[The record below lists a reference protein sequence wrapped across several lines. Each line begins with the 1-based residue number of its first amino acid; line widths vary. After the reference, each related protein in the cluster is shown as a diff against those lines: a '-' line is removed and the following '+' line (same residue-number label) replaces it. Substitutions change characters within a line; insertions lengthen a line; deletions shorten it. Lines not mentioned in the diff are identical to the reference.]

1 MEFLSEQF
9 VPENNTFP
17 VNLVLQS
24 LQSVRQGY
32 NAAGTGNYIV
42 ANLPFNPT
50 DGFHEYRI
58 DFVAGN
64 VIYYGDGQILAK
76 MNTTAVPTMPGHM
89 ILTHWSN
96 GNDLW
101 SYGPPTVQANL
112 SVSYVK
118 AYFNSSDPGRQS
130 AFLERCKDPSAP
142 GAVCTIP
149 DQNSP
154 PDSSSNGNDSAGT
167 YFFSNEKNMTVNQT
181 VYHKS
186 GVIGTK
192 GRVAWSRFLTLML
205 PLLILAFTCL

>member
-9 VPENNTFP
+9 IPENNTFP

-32 NAAGTGNYIV
+32 NAAGTGSYIV

-58 DFVAGN
+58 DFVPGN
-64 VIYYGDGQILAK
+64 VIFYGDGQILAH
-76 MNTTAVPTMPGHM
+76 MNTTPVPTSPGHM

-101 SYGPPTVQANL
+101 SYGPPPVEANI
-112 SVSYVK
+112 SISYVK
-118 AYFNSSDPGRQS
+118 AYFNSSDPARQS
-130 AFLERCKDPSAP
+130 AFTSRCTDPSAS

-149 DQNSP
+149 DQISP
-154 PDSSSNGNDSAGT
+154 PDPSSNANVSAAAT
-167 YFFSNEKNMTVNQT
+167 YFFSNEKNMTANQT

-186 GVIGTK
+186 GVMGTK
-192 GRVAWSRFLTLML
+192 GWASGSLISMFLLFL
-205 PLLILAFTCL
+205 LAFAFL